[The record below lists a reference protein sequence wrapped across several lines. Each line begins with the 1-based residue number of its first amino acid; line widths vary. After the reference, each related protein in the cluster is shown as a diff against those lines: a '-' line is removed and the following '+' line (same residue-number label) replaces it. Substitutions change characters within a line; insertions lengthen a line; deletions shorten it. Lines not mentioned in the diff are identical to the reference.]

1 MEKTRSATSAWTR
14 IACSIALV
22 AHRNMGALSPPP
34 TEAINRSLAG
44 SGTTERGTRRTE
56 FGERR
61 KCYWQRARSRPEDEG
76 LYRRAGI
83 RLSVLLR
90 GEAAGG
96 GFGDGIHLRRY
107 RRSQDYVFGQHF
119 SSPGCPECL
128 DPDARPRAHRCGAV
142 RGGEDATVS
151 RL

>member
-1 MEKTRSATSAWTR
+1 MEKKRSATSAWTL
-14 IACSIALV
+14 IACSIVWDAL
-22 AHRNMGALSPPP
+22 RNMGAWSPHP
-34 TEAINRSLAG
+34 TEATSRSLA
-44 SGTTERGTRRTE
+44 SGERWNREDRI
-56 FGERR
+56 GERR
-61 KCYWQRARSRPEDEG
+61 KRHRQRTHSRPQDEG

-83 RLSVLLR
+83 RLPVLLR
-90 GEAAGG
+90 GEEAGG

-151 RL
+151 CL